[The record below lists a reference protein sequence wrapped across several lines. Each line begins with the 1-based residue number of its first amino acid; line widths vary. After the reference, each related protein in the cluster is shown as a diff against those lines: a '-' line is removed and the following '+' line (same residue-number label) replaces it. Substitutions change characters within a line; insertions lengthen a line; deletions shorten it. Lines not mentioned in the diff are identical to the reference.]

1 MVKRKKKDNDLPN
14 TMQKTNDRAT
24 RTPIK
29 TGVNSGAPI
38 GLAGPVP
45 IVTPVMLLLNDTKS
59 ADMEIVLG
67 TSNLNPL
74 SEIKIHSYR
83 SVDLESG

>member
-1 MVKRKKKDNDLPN
+1 MHLLPHMYILLF
-14 TMQKTNDRAT
+14 TILSCARIIPCL
-24 RTPIK
+24 R
-29 TGVNSGAPI
+29 
-38 GLAGPVP
+38 PVP

-59 ADMEIVLG
+59 SDMEIVLG

-74 SEIKIHSYR
+74 SEIEIHSYR

>member
-1 MVKRKKKDNDLPN
+1 
-14 TMQKTNDRAT
+14 MQKTNDRTT

-45 IVTPVMLLLNDTKS
+45 IVTPVMLLLSDTKS
-59 ADMEIVLG
+59 AEI
-67 TSNLNPL
+67 
-74 SEIKIHSYR
+74 
-83 SVDLESG
+83 